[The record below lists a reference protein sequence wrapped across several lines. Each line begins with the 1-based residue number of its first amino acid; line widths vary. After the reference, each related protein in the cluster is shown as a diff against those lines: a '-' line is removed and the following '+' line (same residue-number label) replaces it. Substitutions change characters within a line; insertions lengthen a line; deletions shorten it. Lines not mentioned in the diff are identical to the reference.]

1 MNVMEK
7 LREKVQKNKK
17 KIVLPEG
24 NDPRIVEAAGE
35 LIKLGYAEVIILGDK
50 NKIREKSPEPELV
63 EEMEV
68 INPESS
74 EYLAEFSD
82 KFYELRKHKGLD
94 REEAAGIISDPLYFG
109 AMLVETG
116 KAAGMVAGASTPTSN
131 VLRPAFQVIKTA
143 PGISLA
149 SGAFIM
155 KVPDCNYGA
164 EGLFVF
170 ADCAVNPSPD
180 SNELAQI
187 ALSSARTAEQLL
199 GIDPVVAML
208 SFSSKGS
215 AITEEI
221 EKVKKAVEIVQN
233 KDSELVIDG
242 ELQADAALIPEIA
255 KTKAPDSPVAGRAN
269 VLVFPGLEAGNIG
282 YKLVQ
287 RLAGAEA
294 FGPLLQ
300 GIARPVNDLSRGC
313 SVKDIINVAVLT
325 SAQA

>member
-7 LREKVQKNKK
+7 LRERVQKNKK

-24 NDPRIVEAAGE
+24 EDSRIVQAAGE

-143 PGISLA
+143 PGISLV

-164 EGLFVF
+164 EGLIVF

-255 KTKAPDSPVAGRAN
+255 KTKAPDSPVAGSAN

-300 GIARPVNDLSRGC
+300 GIAKPVNDLSRGC